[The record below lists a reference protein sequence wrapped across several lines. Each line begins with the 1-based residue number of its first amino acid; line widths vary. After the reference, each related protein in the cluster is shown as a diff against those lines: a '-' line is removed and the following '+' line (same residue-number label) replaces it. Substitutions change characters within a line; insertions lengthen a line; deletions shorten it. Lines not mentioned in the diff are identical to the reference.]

1 MPYLQILAHVRLVD
15 VPDPSEQSQ
24 GTMPGTSDRPSPAMP
39 LTGRCYDEFTVGDRF
54 TTPARTITEADIVLF
69 AGLSGDYAPMHT
81 DEEYAKDSIFGG
93 RVAHGTLTFV
103 LTTGLMFRMPHL
115 YHETILGL
123 LGIDNVRYLHPVR
136 AGDTIHAEIEIISKR
151 ETSKPGRGVIV
162 QRVTTRNAE
171 EVDVVVCEFTNLIK
185 RVNGDAA

>member
-1 MPYLQILAHVRLVD
+1 
-15 VPDPSEQSQ
+15 
-24 GTMPGTSDRPSPAMP
+24 MPGTPDAPGPATA
-39 LTGRCYDEFTVGDRF
+39 LVGRSYEQFSVGDRF
-54 TTPARTITEADIVLF
+54 VTPGRTVTEADIVMF

-81 DEEYAKDSIFGG
+81 DEEYARNSLFGG

-103 LTTGLMFRMPHL
+103 LTTGLMFRMSHL

-136 AGDTIHAEIEIISKR
+136 AGDTIHAEIEIVSKR
-151 ETSKPGRGVIV
+151 ETSKPERGVIV

-171 EVDVVVCEFTNLIK
+171 NVDVAVCEFTNLIK
-185 RVNGDAA
+185 RVTGGAT